1 MNDYYDILGVAR
13 NATKDE
19 IKKAYRKLAH
29 KHHPDKT
36 KGDDKKF
43 KELNEAYEVLYDD
56 KKRAEYD
63 TYGKT
68 FAGGGGGGTGG
79 YSQGPGDFD
88 FGDFASRGGQG
99 VEFDFGDIF
108 ENFFTGQGGRASAGR
123 RTKRGADIAVDLSI
137 SFEDSIFGT
146 ERKILLSKVSYCSV
160 CKGSGAEPNSEMEKC
175 PACQGAGK
183 IHESRRSIFGA
194 VSSFRECAKC
204 SGKGTIPVK
213 KCSACSGHGV
223 SKKSEEITVKVPP
236 GIRDGEAISLP
247 GMGEA
252 VAGGT
257 AGDLYVKFSVGKHP
271 VFRREGLNLI
281 MDLDVKMSEALLGA
295 EKDIMTLDGLIK
307 LKVPAGINSGEVL
320 AARGRGVPQ
329 GHGLTGA
336 RGRGDLLIKT
346 IIRTPRKIS
355 KKAKDLIEELKK
367 EGI

>member
-13 NATKDE
+13 NATKDD

-68 FAGGGGGGTGG
+68 FAGGAGAGAGEYG
-79 YSQGPGDFD
+79 QGFGDFD
-88 FGDFASRGGQG
+88 FGDFASRNGQG
-99 VEFDFGDIF
+99 FEFDFGDIF

-160 CKGSGAEPNSEMEKC
+160 CKGSGAEPNSEMEKS
-175 PACQGAGK
+175 PACQGAGRV
-183 IHESRRSIFGA
+183 HESRRSIFGA
-194 VSSFRECAKC
+194 IPSFRECAKC
-204 SGKGTIPVK
+204 GGKGTIPVK
-213 KCSACSGHGV
+213 KCSACSGYGV

-236 GIRDGEAISLP
+236 GIRDGEAVSLP

-252 VAGGT
+252 AAGGM
-257 AGDLYVKFSVGKHP
+257 AGDLYVKFTVGKHP

-281 MDLDVKMSEALLGA
+281 MDLDVKVSEALLGV
-295 EKDIMTLDGLIK
+295 EKDIATLDGMIK
-307 LKVPAGINSGEVL
+307 LKVPAGISSGEVL
-320 AARGRGVPQ
+320 VARGRGVPQ
-329 GHGLTGA
+329 GHGLTGY
-336 RGRGDLLIKT
+336 RGRGDLMIKT

>member
-1 MNDYYDILGVAR
+1 MTDYYEILGVAR
-13 NATKDE
+13 NADKED

-29 KHHPDKT
+29 KYHPDKT

-43 KELNEAYEVLYDD
+43 KELNEAYEILHDD

-68 FAGGGGGGTGG
+68 SGGGGAGASGQGFGG
-79 YSQGPGDFD
+79 FD
-88 FGDFASRGGQG
+88 YGDFASGNGQG
-99 VEFDFGDIF
+99 YEFDFGDIF
-108 ENFFTGQGGRASAGR
+108 ENFFGGQRGGRPRA
-123 RTKRGADIAVDLSI
+123 KRGADIAVDLNI

-204 SGKGTIPVK
+204 AGKGNVPVK

-223 SKKSEEITVKVPP
+223 SKKSEEIIVKVPP

-247 GMGEA
+247 GLGEA

-257 AGDLYVKFSVGKHP
+257 AGDLYVKFTVGKHP
-271 VFRREGLNLI
+271 IFKREGLNLV
-281 MDLDVKMSEALLGA
+281 MDLDIKMSEALLGV

-307 LKVPAGINSGEVL
+307 LKVPAGINSGEIL

-329 GHGLTGA
+329 GHGLSGA
-336 RGRGDLLIKT
+336 RGRGDLMIKVLM
-346 IIRTPRKIS
+346 RTPRKIS

>member
-1 MNDYYDILGVAR
+1 MTDYYEILGVAR
-13 NATKDE
+13 NATQDD

-29 KHHPDKT
+29 KYHPDKT

-43 KELNEAYEVLYDD
+43 KELNEAYEVLRDD
-56 KKRAEYD
+56 KKRAQYD

-68 FAGGGGGGTGG
+68 FAGGGAGG
-79 YSQGPGDFD
+79 YDQGFGGFD
-88 FGDFASRGGQG
+88 YGDFASGGGQG
-99 VEFDFGDIF
+99 FEFDFGDIF
-108 ENFFTGQGGRASAGR
+108 ENFFGGQRGGKPRA
-123 RTKRGADIAVDLSI
+123 KRGADIAVDMSI

-146 ERKILLSKVSYCSV
+146 ERKILISKVSYCSV

-175 PACQGAGK
+175 PACQGAGR

-204 SGKGTIPVK
+204 AGKGTIPVK
-213 KCSACSGHGV
+213 KCHACSGHGV
-223 SKKSEEITVKVPP
+223 YKKSEEITIKVPP

-252 VAGGT
+252 VAGGS
-257 AGDLYVKFSVGKHP
+257 AGDLYVKFAVGKHP
-271 VFRREGLNLI
+271 IFRRDNLNLV
-281 MDLDVKMSEALLGA
+281 MDLDIKISEALLGV

-307 LKVPAGINSGEVL
+307 LKVPAGINSGEIL
-320 AARGRGVPQ
+320 AVRGKGVPH
-329 GHGLTGA
+329 GHGLSA
-336 RGRGDLLIKT
+336 NRGRGDLMIKV